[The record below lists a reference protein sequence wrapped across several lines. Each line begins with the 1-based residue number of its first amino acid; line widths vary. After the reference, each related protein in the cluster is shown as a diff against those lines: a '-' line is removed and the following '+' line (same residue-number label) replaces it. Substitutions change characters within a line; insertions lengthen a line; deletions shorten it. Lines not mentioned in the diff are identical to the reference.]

1 MILPKQGDILKST
14 VMALVNTVNTI
25 GIMGKGIA
33 YQFKKAYPEMFK
45 DYQSACS
52 TSEVQIGKMWVWK
65 NPSIFGPQFII
76 NFPTKKDWRNDS
88 SIADIEKGL
97 HDLVK
102 IIKELNIS
110 SIAIPPLG
118 CGNGKLEW
126 EKVKELIINAVSPLN
141 DVSIEIYEP
150 L

>member
-1 MILPKQGDILKST
+1 MIQFKQEDIFKSNA
-14 VMALVNTVNTI
+14 MALVNTVNTV
-25 GIMGKGIA
+25 GVMGKGIA

-65 NPSIFGPQFII
+65 NPSIFGTQYII
-76 NFPTKKDWRNDS
+76 NFPTKQDWRNDS
-88 SIADIEKGL
+88 RIEDVEKGL
-97 HDLVK
+97 DDLVK
-102 IIKELNIS
+102 VVKKLSIS

-118 CGNGKLEW
+118 CGNGKLKW
-126 EKVKELIINAVSPLN
+126 EIVKELIINAVSTLD